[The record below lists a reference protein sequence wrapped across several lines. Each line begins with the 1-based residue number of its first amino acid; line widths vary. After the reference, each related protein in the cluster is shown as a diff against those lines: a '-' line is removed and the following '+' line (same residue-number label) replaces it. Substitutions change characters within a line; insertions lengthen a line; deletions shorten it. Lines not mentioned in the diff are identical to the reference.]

1 MSIAVLADRLEIA
14 LTDLNFEWSL
24 VQMRQVVDYW
34 YDGKSIYD
42 MAELLNREPDEIILL
57 IVDFAR
63 GRVLPPRP
71 YGLNANKRISI
82 KRTHLKCKKDN
93 LRRFVQDSPVYIPF
107 IEKNFVW
114 NDSEIKRFREMWE
127 ANESII
133 CISEE
138 LNRDIDEVLFLVMDQ
153 ASRDFIQPRRNG
165 LLGKDAT
172 EHDLIRQRLPF

>member
-1 MSIAVLADRLEIA
+1 MNAVRADRLEIA
-14 LTDLNFEWSL
+14 LVDLNFEWSL

-42 MAELLNREPDEIILL
+42 MAELLNRKPDEIILL
-57 IVDFAR
+57 IVDFGR
-63 GRVLPPRP
+63 GRILPPRP
-71 YGLNANKRISI
+71 YGLNANKKISI
-82 KRTHLKCKKDN
+82 RKKLMEEKKKSLSRFLKDG
-93 LRRFVQDSPVYIPF
+93 PVYIPF
-107 IEKNFVW
+107 LEKNFVW
-114 NDSEIKRFREMWE
+114 NDWGVKRFREMWG

-133 CISEE
+133 CISKQ

-153 ASRDFIQPRRNG
+153 ANRDFIQPRMNG

>member
-1 MSIAVLADRLEIA
+1 MSVAALVDRLEIA
-14 LTDLNFEWSL
+14 LVDFNFEWSL

-42 MAELLNREPDEIILL
+42 MAELLNRKPDEIILL

-71 YGLNANKRISI
+71 YGLNANNRIFIS
-82 KRTHLKCKKDN
+82 KKHLRDKKDN

-114 NDSEIKRFREMWE
+114 NDWEIKRFRDMWE
-127 ANESII
+127 ADDSII
-133 CISEE
+133 WISKQ
-138 LNRDIDEVLFLVMDQ
+138 LNRDIDEVLFLIIDQ
-153 ASRDFIQPRRNG
+153 AGKGFIDPRKNG

>member
-1 MSIAVLADRLEIA
+1 MSVAILADRLEIA

-42 MAELLNREPDEIILL
+42 MAELLNRKPDEIILL

-82 KRTHLKCKKDN
+82 KRMHLRSKKEN

-114 NDSEIKRFREMWE
+114 NDSEIKRFREKWA

-138 LNRDIDEVLFLVMDQ
+138 FNRDIDEVLFLVMDQ
-153 ASRDFIQPRRNG
+153 AGRDFIQPRRNG

>member
-1 MSIAVLADRLEIA
+1 MSVAVLADRLEIA

-42 MAELLNREPDEIILL
+42 MAELLNRKPDEIILL

-82 KRTHLKCKKDN
+82 KRTHLKGKKDN

-107 IEKNFVW
+107 IEKTL
-114 NDSEIKRFREMWE
+114 SGMI
-127 ANESII
+127 
-133 CISEE
+133 
-138 LNRDIDEVLFLVMDQ
+138 
-153 ASRDFIQPRRNG
+153 RRLSGSVKCGKPMN
-165 LLGKDAT
+165 LLSVFQSS
-172 EHDLIRQRLPF
+172 LIET